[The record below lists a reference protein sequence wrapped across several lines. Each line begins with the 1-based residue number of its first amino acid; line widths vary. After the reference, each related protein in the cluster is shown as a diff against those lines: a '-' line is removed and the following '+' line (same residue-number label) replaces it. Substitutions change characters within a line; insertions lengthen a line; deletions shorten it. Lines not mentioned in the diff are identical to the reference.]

1 MMTPHSFQAA
11 GDVVKSE
18 GGDNDLIERIRAE
31 PYFSPIL
38 AELDSLLDPS
48 TFVGRAPEQVE
59 RSLLGL
65 PCNPSRSYIKYRVTH
80 LLVNLGWVDFDFGCS
95 ILCLVLPGRMGNW
108 QNWLSSWARRWNI
121 PNQSQPNLGSPGDVL
136 PCSG

>member
-1 MMTPHSFQAA
+1 MFSSPSYVFQAA

-38 AELDSLLDPS
+38 AELDSLLDPG

-59 RSLLGL
+59 W
-65 PCNPSRSYIKYRVTH
+65 T
-80 LLVNLGWVDFDFGCS
+80 
-95 ILCLVLPGRMGNW
+95 
-108 QNWLSSWARRWNI
+108 
-121 PNQSQPNLGSPGDVL
+121 
-136 PCSG
+136 

>member
-1 MMTPHSFQAA
+1 MSREDPSPLAGWSSLIPIYQETVSHFVLNPFPFQAA

-38 AELDSLLDPS
+38 AELDSLLDPR

-59 RSLLGL
+59 W
-65 PCNPSRSYIKYRVTH
+65 T
-80 LLVNLGWVDFDFGCS
+80 
-95 ILCLVLPGRMGNW
+95 
-108 QNWLSSWARRWNI
+108 
-121 PNQSQPNLGSPGDVL
+121 
-136 PCSG
+136 